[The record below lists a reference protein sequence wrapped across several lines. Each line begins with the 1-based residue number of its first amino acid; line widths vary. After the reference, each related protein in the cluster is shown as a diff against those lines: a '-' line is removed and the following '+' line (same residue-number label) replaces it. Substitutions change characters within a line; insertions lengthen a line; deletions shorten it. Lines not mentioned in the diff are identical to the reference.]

1 MNATLAEIEQAW
13 RRSTGYGQTVAD
25 VLNDGFVGEELAQA
39 AAYLALPSMGRTAL
53 RMQSGNLW
61 PWDEAEIPGLSGAPR
76 RDQLIAAAVLIVAE
90 IRRLDRAGP
99 QEDR

>member
-13 RRSTGYGQTVAD
+13 RLRIARGLNAKYDDGYT
-25 VLNDGFVGEELAQA
+25 GEELAQA
-39 AAYLALPSMGRTAL
+39 AVYLALPAMDRIAL
-53 RMQSGNLW
+53 RMQNISLW
-61 PWDEAEIPGLSGAPR
+61 PWDGGEIPGLSDLSR
-76 RDQLIAAAVLIVAE
+76 QDQLIAAAVLIVAE